1 MRKFQATLTTTA
13 LVALAAL
20 LTVTPAQADTL
31 PATGTFQ
38 MTTAPGILPTW
49 SRADI
54 ALIGTAPGSVITSAF
69 DTRARIDLPIVAKTG
84 TANATAGGF
93 RIVNTETGDSIRCF
107 VPTIDTR
114 ARLIDCQTASGY
126 NLTIFEIV
134 AIDERTKIN
143 TSTTRT
149 TIFQGMDIRL
159 LNSAMAD
166 RLNRELDTSVFSDS
180 VQIAEA
186 TLIVSRDR

>member
-1 MRKFQATLTTTA
+1 MRKAVTA
-13 LVALAAL
+13 LLALTLSAAL
-20 LTVTPAQADTL
+20 VPAPAHATTVS
-31 PATGTFQ
+31 ATGTFE

-49 SRADI
+49 TRADI
-54 ALIGTAPGSVITSAF
+54 AIIGITPGAVITASQNAQ
-69 DTRARIDLPIVAKTG
+69 ARIDLPVVNKTG

-93 RIVNTETGDSIRCF
+93 RIVNTDTGDSIRCF

-134 AIDERTKIN
+134 AIEDRTKIN
-143 TSTTRT
+143 TRTTRT

-180 VQIAEA
+180 VQVAEGNLVV
-186 TLIVSRDR
+186 TRER